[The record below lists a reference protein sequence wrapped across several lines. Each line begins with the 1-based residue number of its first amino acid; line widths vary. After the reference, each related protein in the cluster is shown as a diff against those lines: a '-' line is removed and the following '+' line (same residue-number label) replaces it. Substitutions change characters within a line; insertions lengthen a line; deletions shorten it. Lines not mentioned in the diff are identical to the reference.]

1 MSFQTKRTMDDSKSY
16 EMIIG
21 VLTIAILVL
30 TAIALPLCLLRL
42 VDKSQNQTVCVIT
55 MSNLVNNVNQAQDR
69 TNTDSTP
76 EVSSSVPQEFNH
88 VPSVPK
94 SLPSYSECEFNQSF
108 HSSTH
113 QEPPSYEE
121 AVKLN
126 WI

>member
-55 MSNLVNNVNQAQDR
+55 MSNLVNNVNRAEDACS
-69 TNTDSTP
+69 DLTP
-76 EVSSSVPQEFNH
+76 EVSSSIRQEFNH

>member
-1 MSFQTKRTMDDSKSY
+1 
-16 EMIIG
+16 
-21 VLTIAILVL
+21 
-30 TAIALPLCLLRL
+30 
-42 VDKSQNQTVCVIT
+42 
-55 MSNLVNNVNQAQDR
+55 MSNLVNNVKRAQNA
-69 TNTDSTP
+69 TSSDSTP
-76 EVSSSVPQEFNH
+76 ESSSSIHQEVNH